1 MKEFKVTGMNCDH
14 CRMKVENA
22 IKQVE
27 GVTQASVDLKQS
39 TAQVEGNFNDL
50 AIEEAIE
57 DAGFSVE

>member
-1 MKEFKVTGMNCDH
+1 
-14 CRMKVENA
+14 MKVENA

>member
-1 MKEFKVTGMNCDH
+1 MKEFKVTGMKCDH

-57 DAGFSVE
+57 DASFSVE

>member
-1 MKEFKVTGMNCDH
+1 MKEFKVTGMKCDH

-39 TAQVEGNFNDL
+39 TAQVEGNFNHL
-50 AIEEAIE
+50 AIDEAIE
-57 DAGFSVE
+57 DAGFLVE